1 MITPTRRQIDN
12 KFPVLGFTV
21 RTGELPFFEVLIT
34 TDRKWF
40 SPANE
45 AGRNASNF
53 YSSRQDGGLTRATGA
68 DSYYM
73 VPAPVLR
80 AFAQAE
86 PKPSELYYT
95 LIAYRGADGS
105 APVFAQSPEAL
116 PSSAPSVSIAPTFTG
131 QTLSAV
137 LGISSDSLRR
147 VTEGSA
153 ALAWGAAA
161 GGAPAGN
168 GHRAQV
174 DAEGDAGEGEDGYDV
189 HAHGLSGE
197 GHYHGE
203 VDYSDD
209 GDYSGAQEYSHA
221 HGAET
226 REPQDGYE
234 FHNSQG
240 GGAAVQQDYQQDYQQ
255 NYQEDG
261 YGDEGEAFGH
271 GDAGGDINYSD
282 GFEEYGPAQSQQ
294 ASALESTFPAGMNEP
309 EALYGDEADGYDKA
323 SLAHNEEEEQ
333 YDFASEL
340 AVEEEPEA
348 ARAYASDDY
357 AYSAQSAGAYQP
369 NGNGNGNG
377 HAARAGQTPAYGL
390 DALDFDYE
398 RPFDA
403 GGAEEGGY
411 QPGGEGEGQ
420 YGGGEAQYGQGEP
433 YGQGAAYYGD
443 DGDIDF
449 RALDAPAAAAAPQ
462 PLTIEVKRRI
472 VERIARFESGS
483 AGYKA
488 VNADG
493 EYEGRFGTDHPAY
506 RRYHVGLSY
515 GNVQFT
521 QDGGGLGR
529 LLAMMRERDAR
540 AFADIFGADADELV
554 RVTNA
559 TGPASKDV
567 PGGRSARVQ
576 PVGGADLWA
585 QPWRARF
592 ERAGDHPPFQ
602 AAQNELASLAYLDPM
617 LKFAKW
623 LGLDTDRALTMV
635 VDRAVQMGVGGARR
649 WIINAVG
656 PVQTAALR
664 QQALSALGKPDLRSF
679 QSDVPGLQADGQWG
693 AMSHAA
699 MVSALRALGASS
711 PVPVPSRDQMLDAM
725 VRRAAGQRWAH
736 RVEELRRA
744 TDFTDTVYQF

>member
-21 RTGELPFFEVLIT
+21 HTGELPFFEVLIT

-73 VPAPVLR
+73 IPAPVLR
-80 AFAQAE
+80 GFAQAE
-86 PKPSELYYT
+86 PKPTELYYT

-105 APVFAQSPEAL
+105 GPVFTQGPQAL
-116 PSSAPSVSIAPTFTG
+116 PSSAPSVSIAPNFTG

-137 LGISSDSLRR
+137 LGISTDRLRR
-147 VTEGSA
+147 VSEGSA
-153 ALAWGAAA
+153 ALGWGAAA
-161 GGAPAGN
+161 GAAAGN
-168 GHRAQV
+168 NGRGALV
-174 DAEGDAGEGEDGYDV
+174 DADGDMGEGEDGYSV
-189 HAHGLSGE
+189 ARGLSDAGDYTDA
-197 GHYHGE
+197 G
-203 VDYSDD
+203 DYSGD
-209 GDYSGAQEYSHA
+209 GDYSGAQEHSHA
-221 HGAET
+221 HGGQT
-226 REPQDGYE
+226 QEPQDGYE
-234 FHNSQG
+234 FNNTQG
-240 GGAAVQQDYQQDYQQ
+240 GGRAAQQSYDDA
-255 NYQEDG
+255 

-271 GDAGGDINYSD
+271 GDAGDDIDYSD
-282 GFEEYGPAQSQQ
+282 GFEEHGPAQSQQ
-294 ASALESTFPAGMNEP
+294 ASALESTFPAGVNEP
-309 EALYGDEADGYDKA
+309 EALYGEEADGYDKA
-323 SLAHNEEEEQ
+323 SLAHHDDEDQ

-340 AVEEEPEA
+340 SVEDEPKT
-348 ARAYASDDY
+348 ARAYSSDDY
-357 AYSAQSAGAYQP
+357 AYSAQSAGAYHP
-369 NGNGNGNG
+369 NGNGNG
-377 HAARAGQTPAYGL
+377 HVHHAGQLAAHGL
-390 DALDFDYE
+390 DAPDFNYE
-398 RPFDA
+398 QQFDV
-403 GGAEEGGY
+403 GGAEEGVY
-411 QPGGEGEGQ
+411 QPGGKGN
-420 YGGGEAQYGQGEP
+420 YGQAES
-433 YGQGAAYYGD
+433 YGQGAAFYGD
-443 DGDIDF
+443 EGDVDYQ
-449 RALDAPAAAAAPQ
+449 ALDAPAAAVAPQ
-462 PLTIEVKRRI
+462 PLTIEAKRRTI
-472 VERIARFESGS
+472 ERVARFESGS

-488 VNADG
+488 INADG

-506 RRYHVGLSY
+506 HRYHVGLSY

-540 AFADIFGADADELV
+540 AFSDIFGADADELV

-559 TGPASKDV
+559 PGPASKDV

-623 LGLDTDRALTMV
+623 LGLDTDRALTLV
-635 VDRAVQMGVGGARR
+635 IDRAIQMGVGGARR
-649 WIINAVG
+649 WIIGAVG
-656 PVQTAALR
+656 PVQTSALR
-664 QQALSALGKPDLRSF
+664 QQALAALGKPDLRTF
-679 QSDVPGLQADGQWG
+679 QSSVPGLQADGQWG

-699 MVSALRALGASS
+699 LVSALRALGATS
-711 PVPVPSRDQMLDAM
+711 PIPVPSREQMLDAL
-725 VRRAAGQRWAH
+725 VRRAAGQRWAQ